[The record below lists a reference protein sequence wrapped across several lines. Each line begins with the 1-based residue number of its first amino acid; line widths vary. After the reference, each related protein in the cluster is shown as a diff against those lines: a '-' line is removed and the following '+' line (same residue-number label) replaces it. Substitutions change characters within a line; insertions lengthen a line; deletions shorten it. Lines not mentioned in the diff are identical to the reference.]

1 MSVQG
6 RIGLRK
12 SGTSENVVTSRW
24 ADVIQTEQS
33 KLYLSKEIVST
44 STE

>member
-24 ADVIQTEQS
+24 ADAIWTEQS
-33 KLYLSKEIVST
+33 NSYMSKEIVST
-44 STE
+44 SKE

>member
-24 ADVIQTEQS
+24 EDAIWTKHS
-33 KLYLSKEIVST
+33 SLYMSKE
-44 STE
+44 E